1 MSEIEEMG
9 GRSMAERFADR
20 AVESKHIKP
29 ELRQIVRKEV
39 EGRQLRKKTPEE
51 RAGGRQAAVA
61 EGLASREGQPNG
73 TRCRVCG
80 EGKDGRARSGD
91 GDGQMGQGETG

>member
-1 MSEIEEMG
+1 MREIEEMG

-20 AVESKHIKP
+20 GVEWKQIKP
-29 ELRQIVRKEV
+29 ELRRVVKK
-39 EGRQLRKKTPEE
+39 GRGTAAPQDARPDE
-51 RAGGRQAAVA
+51 RAGRGKAAMA
-61 EGLASREGQPNG
+61 EGLESREGQPDGNG
-73 TRCRVCG
+73 CRVCG